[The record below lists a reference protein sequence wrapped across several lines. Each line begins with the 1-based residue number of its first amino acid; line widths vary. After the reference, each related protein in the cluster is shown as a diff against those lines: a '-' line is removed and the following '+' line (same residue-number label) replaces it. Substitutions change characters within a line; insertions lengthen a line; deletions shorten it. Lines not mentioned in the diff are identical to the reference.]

1 MHPNVIPPK
10 KKLAFWD
17 VMSYLRFIGGFCGM
31 DYAKLD
37 RICAM
42 YSGGMLL
49 KDICFEVGLS
59 SAHVLRYLQRARAL
73 GDVRARGR
81 RPADAVSRCELVRQ
95 MLEASDDGFVGQGEI
110 VGIFWPDG
118 VVRPATWR
126 VLVRLA
132 VSDCRRKFGM
142 VVEVDR
148 KRGGYRLVK

>member
-1 MHPNVIPPK
+1 
-10 KKLAFWD
+10 
-17 VMSYLRFIGGFCGM
+17 M

-42 YSGGMLL
+42 YSGGVLL
-49 KDICFEVGLS
+49 KDIAGEVGLS
-59 SAHVLRYLQRARAL
+59 LAHVLRYLQRARVA

-81 RPADAVSRCELVRQ
+81 RPSDAVSRCEMVRQ
-95 MLEASDDGFVGQGEI
+95 MFEASDDGFVGQGDI
-110 VGIFWPDG
+110 VGVFWGDG
-118 VVRPATWR
+118 VERPATWK

-148 KRGGYRLVK
+148 KRGGYRYVRAG